1 MSVAA
6 APVVPTRGRLRPL
19 GLGEV
24 VITGGAWAARQAVN
38 ADATLAHSHGWM
50 ERLGWVANFTRAA
63 DGTIAGHHEGM
74 MFADSDVFK
83 LMEAMAWEVGR
94 SGSPDA
100 DDRFRQLTSVIAPA
114 QEVDGYLNTVFGRD
128 GQRSRYSDL
137 EWGHELYNDGHLL
150 QAAVARARTAGPD
163 ELVATARRVAD
174 HVCDTFGPGGIE
186 RVCGHPEVE
195 LGLAELARVTGEQR
209 YLDQA
214 ALFLDRRGRG
224 TLGEIG
230 FGQAYFQDDIPIRE
244 ATVFRGHAVRALY
257 LAAGAVD
264 VAVETGDDALLATL
278 IAQWEATIARRTYLT
293 GGMGSHHTG
302 EAFGEDFVLPP
313 DRAYSETCAGIAS
326 MMLAW
331 RLLLATGEPRFAD
344 LFERTLQNVVATSP
358 APDGRHFFYAN
369 PLHQRSPGVVPPE
382 DQESKRA
389 GTSLRAPWFL
399 VACCPTNVAR
409 TLASLAAYLAT
420 ADEGGVQ
427 VHQYADC
434 RIDTTLDGGRRVGL
448 DVTTRYPADGTVTV
462 RVRETDGAP
471 WVLTLR
477 VPAWAAGAEIADVD
491 GRRQVAPGVVALE
504 RSFRPGDEV
513 TLTLP
518 MAPRWTRPDPRIDAV
533 RGCVAVER
541 GPLVMCA
548 ESVDLPGGR
557 HVDTLRVDPSVSPRE
572 SGDSVVVA
580 GRLVE
585 PVDRPWPYA
594 GDEDDPAS
602 DAVDVPLVPY
612 HTWANRGPST
622 MRVWIPMT

>member
-1 MSVAA
+1 M
-6 APVVPTRGRLRPL
+6 VPSRGRLRPL

-24 VITGGAWAARQAVN
+24 EITGGPWAARQEVN
-38 ADATLAHSHGWM
+38 ADVTLAHCQGWM

-63 DGTIAGHHEGM
+63 EGTIAGRHEGM
-74 MFADSDVFK
+74 VFADSDVFK

-94 SGSPDA
+94 TGSPDA
-100 DDRFRQLTSVIAPA
+100 DARFRQLTDAIAPA
-114 QEVDGYLNTVFGRD
+114 QEGDGYLNTVFGRD
-128 GQRSRYSDL
+128 GQRPRYSDL
-137 EWGHELYNDGHLL
+137 EWGHELYNDGHLM
-150 QAAVARARTAGPD
+150 QAAVARTRTTGAD
-163 ELVATARRVAD
+163 EFVAVAQRVAD

-186 RVCGHPEVE
+186 RVGGHPEVE

-214 ALFLDRRGRG
+214 ALFIDRRGRG

-230 FGQAYFQDDIPIRE
+230 FGQAYFQDDVPIRD

-264 VAVETGDDALLATL
+264 VAVETGDDALLETL
-278 IAQWEATIARRTYLT
+278 IAQWEATVARRTYLT

-344 LFERTLQNVVATSP
+344 LYERTLHNVVATSP

-369 PLHQRSPGVVPPE
+369 PLHQRSPGAVPPE
-382 DQESKRA
+382 DEESKRA

-420 ADEGGVQ
+420 SDGRGIQ

-434 RIDTTLDGGRRVGL
+434 RIRTTIDGGRRVG
-448 DVTTRYPADGTVTV
+448 VSVATGYPVDGTVTV
-462 RVRETDGAP
+462 RVDETDGGA
-471 WVLTLR
+471 WALTLR
-477 VPAWAAGAEIADVD
+477 VPPWASGAELVDSD
-491 GRRQVAPGVVALE
+491 GRRPVSPGAVVVE
-504 RSFRPGDEV
+504 RPFQPGDEV
-513 TLTLP
+513 TLVLP
-518 MAPRWTRPDPRIDAV
+518 MAPRWTRPDPRIDSV
-533 RGCVAVER
+533 RGCLAVER

-548 ESVDLPGGR
+548 ESIDLPGGR
-557 HVDTLRVDPSVSPRE
+557 HVDVLRVDPSVPPRDAD
-572 SGDSVVVA
+572 GSVVVA

-585 PVDRPWPYA
+585 PADRPWPYLA
-594 GDEDDPAS
+594 DEDEPPA
-602 DAVDVPLVPY
+602 DDVVDVPLVPY

-622 MRVWIPMT
+622 MRVWIPTA